1 MQEQEFNK
9 RPLVDVLS
17 EQLGKRVVM
26 SGDNYIYL
34 NTKESVAINEIE
46 AAIEELEN
54 ERVEWEA
61 ENERETRKTVGLVY
75 PLNDVDYLVPF
86 KSDDAIAMMQVKTAF
101 DVGIAST
108 NIKFSNDTIVPIK
121 STEFQDFAVWF
132 ATQRNSFFA

>member
-1 MQEQEFNK
+1 MQEQVFNK

-26 SGDNYIYL
+26 SGDNYVYL
-34 NTKESVAINEIE
+34 DTKEPVAIERIE

-61 ENERETRKTVGLVY
+61 ENEIETRKTVGLIY
-75 PLNDVDYLVPF
+75 PLNGVDYLVPF
-86 KSDDAIAMMQVKTAF
+86 KSTDAIAMMQVKNAF
-101 DVGIAST
+101 EVGVAST
-108 NIKFSNDTIVPIK
+108 NIKFSNDTIVPMK